1 MSGHPSNSMDMD
13 ADAFAPQRR
22 ERRLPCRL
30 AAVVEG
36 IAKSGGFL
44 HEDAQCVSIS
54 RKGACVVSKMSVEIG
69 DQVALVVP
77 AINPERRE
85 LMRVAWKR
93 EIDGETHIGLG
104 PIAEETNV
112 FFGEDLPGG
121 EETAS

>member
-1 MSGHPSNSMDMD
+1 MSGHPSDSVNVDT
-13 ADAFAPQRR
+13 DAFAPQRR

-36 IAKSGGFL
+36 IAKGGNFL
-44 HEDAQCVSIS
+44 HEEAQCVSIS

-93 EIDGETHIGLG
+93 EIEGETHIGLG
-104 PIAEETNV
+104 PIDEETNV

-121 EETAS
+121 EEAAS